1 MGWAER
7 ANPKSLRNLSLAE
20 QSEALAKKEK
30 RRKQQQA
37 RTEMIGKLRR
47 RMFVR
52 RAMEQAAKEEE
63 SLDQDHRPT
72 TQGGADGR

>member
-1 MGWAER
+1 MGRAER
-7 ANPKSLRNLSLAE
+7 ANPNSLRNLSLAE
-20 QSEALAKKEK
+20 QAEALAKKEARK
-30 RRKQQQA
+30 RAQQA

-52 RAMEQAAKEEE
+52 RAMEQEAKEEE
-63 SLDQDHRPT
+63 SLDQVHRPT

>member
-20 QSEALAKKEK
+20 QSEALAKKEE
-30 RRKQQQA
+30 RRKKQQA

-52 RAMEQAAKEEE
+52 RAMEQGTKEAE
-63 SLDQDHRPT
+63 SK
-72 TQGGADGR
+72 

>member
-7 ANPKSLRNLSLAE
+7 ANKGSLRNLSLAE
-20 QSEALAKKEK
+20 QSEALAKKEEK
-30 RRKQQQA
+30 RKQQQA
-37 RTEMIGKLRR
+37 RTELIGKLRR

-52 RAMEQAAKEEE
+52 RAMEQEAKKEED
-63 SLDQDHRPT
+63 LGQDHKPT